1 MILSGTNRMKKY
13 PNKKIG
19 NDEVSETPVTTE
31 EQDFFF
37 PKPTPITVRAK
48 SLDEAV
54 EKRDVLLKNKKIN
67 HE

>member
-1 MILSGTNRMKKY
+1 MKY

-19 NDEVSETPVTTE
+19 NKDVSELPITE

-37 PKPTPITVRAK
+37 PKPTPMTVRAK
-48 SLDEAV
+48 SLSEAV
-54 EKRDVLLKNKKIN
+54 EKRDVLLKSKKIN